1 MQSALDESNVSHED
15 YRIKEVM
22 DTWMNQN
29 RYPVVNVEKNY
40 ETGEITISQKCF
52 HAQETDESIAWW
64 IPITFA
70 TQSNPNFSNTVPS
83 LWLRPNQ
90 NISFEIKPNDWIIVN
105 LQQTGKYKFISLSL
119 FVLLSQRFYIIL
131 HYSALYVFFYY
142 ESLKAIDMIKF
153 SKYSDAQ
160 T

>member
-1 MQSALDESNVSHED
+1 MQSALDESNVPHED

-52 HAQETDESIAWW
+52 HARETDEIINIVWW

-90 NISFEIKPNDWIIVN
+90 NISFEINSSDWIIVN
-105 LQQTGKYKFISLSL
+105 LQQTGKYKYL
-119 FVLLSQRFYIIL
+119 
-131 HYSALYVFFYY
+131 
-142 ESLKAIDMIKF
+142 
-153 SKYSDAQ
+153 
-160 T
+160 